1 MLEELQERNTE
12 LIAQNN
18 QLKLENDQLRK
29 QSKIRVFI
37 FFVSFSLIGQDRP
50 RAEDN
55 GAEVAGTSRELWGA
69 VEICSLVVKK
79 AKMGK
84 RCPYEQKLEITI
96 VYIVVWDPANGG
108 TPAPPN
114 PLAENLFAKK
124 KP

>member
-1 MLEELQERNTE
+1 MLEELQERITE

-96 VYIVVWDPANGG
+96 VNIVVREPAKGG
-108 TPAPPN
+108 SPAPP
-114 PLAENLFAKK
+114 LTR
-124 KP
+124 